1 MQIQKIQTQDSLSKP
16 NFKARFIYDK
26 AGNFR
31 SLWETSSKSSR
42 FNSMA
47 KQFSQIKNGVLE
59 IKEYTYECGVDN
71 YKIFNHSTKK
81 EKTVMNPFDR
91 GGYDKVEYLI
101 NKLMEDMDFFKVAK
115 RDNFVEKTH
124 AAVPTFLKDKDGYF
138 EVLYANSQKSPEY
151 ADKLAKFI
159 ESTEKGS
166 LEIYDMNKFTG
177 GVHQIYDR
185 FGHRTGSEQCR
196 EYDII
201 NRNTG
206 AYQHYV
212 VPEKVEYKLEYLL
225 DQIMADKWIREPLD
239 ITEGYK
245 NILGLK

>member
-1 MQIQKIQTQDSLSKP
+1 MQIQKIQSQDSLSKQ

-26 AGNFR
+26 AGNFM
-31 SLWETSSKSSR
+31 SLWETSSKSSE
-42 FNSMA
+42 FNSIA
-47 KQFSQIKNGVLE
+47 KQFSQIKNGILE

-159 ESTEKGS
+159 ESTKR
-166 LEIYDMNKFTG
+166 L
-177 GVHQIYDR
+177 
-185 FGHRTGSEQCR
+185 FG
-196 EYDII
+196 
-201 NRNTG
+201 N
-206 AYQHYV
+206 
-212 VPEKVEYKLEYLL
+212 L
-225 DQIMADKWIREPLD
+225 
-239 ITEGYK
+239 
-245 NILGLK
+245 

>member
-1 MQIQKIQTQDSLSKP
+1 M
-16 NFKARFIYDK
+16 
-26 AGNFR
+26 
-31 SLWETSSKSSR
+31 
-42 FNSMA
+42 
-47 KQFSQIKNGVLE
+47 
-59 IKEYTYECGVDN
+59 
-71 YKIFNHSTKK
+71 
-81 EKTVMNPFDR
+81 
-91 GGYDKVEYLI
+91 LI
-101 NKLMEDMDFFKVAK
+101 NWLNLLKV
-115 RDNFVEKTH
+115 
-124 AAVPTFLKDKDGYF
+124 
-138 EVLYANSQKSPEY
+138 Q
-151 ADKLAKFI
+151 
-159 ESTEKGS
+159 KGS

-177 GVHQIYDR
+177 GVNQIYDR

-245 NILGLK
+245 NILGLKVVTG